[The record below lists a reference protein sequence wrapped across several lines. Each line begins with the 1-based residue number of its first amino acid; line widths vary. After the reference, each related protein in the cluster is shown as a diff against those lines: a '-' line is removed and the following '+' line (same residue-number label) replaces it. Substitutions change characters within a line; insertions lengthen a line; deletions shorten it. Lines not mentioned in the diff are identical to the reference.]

1 MSLVR
6 ATLNRYNEVE
16 YDDTEF
22 ELIEFNLM
30 SVDGI
35 DYLHYIGDGK
45 NVRNP
50 KGNIST
56 RNMFSGCYNLKE
68 LDLSNFDTSNV
79 ENMNGMF
86 EGCEN
91 LKELDLSNFDTSKVK
106 DMSYMFNGC
115 SALSHLDLSNFDT
128 SSVRSMKYM
137 FRCCCA
143 LRSLDLSNFN
153 TSNVRN
159 MRHMFDG
166 SVLRYLDLSNFDT
179 SRVEDMSY
187 MFNGCCA
194 LRSLD
199 LSNFDT
205 NRVRDM
211 SYMFNGCA
219 LKSLDLPK
227 FNTKRVEDM
236 SYMFNDCDLVGVD
249 LNSFET
255 FNVKNFECMFSN
267 NKNLGFLDI
276 SMFEVSED
284 SNVDGMI
291 SYCDNLMDFYID
303 EDALSVVENGK
314 NAFKCCNHIN
324 VIETKKSNLR
334 VLELDLLKCVSVK
347 EAYKKQKD
355 KYSTPD
361 SDFIN
366 ILYKVVPDSP
376 MIGSYAR
383 KVLLPK
389 IEKCFKEG
397 MSVRD
402 VRKQLY
408 KNYSTCL
415 ADDALVSSLKC
426 FYIVDLDTKS
436 IIYENS
442 ESLVDSKYRDE
453 SATYQR
459 GIKELKEDDKVEDLV
474 RKKVWSYFNFVN
486 GDSSVTIGEV
496 AEMAYE
502 HFNKRYV
509 NEAILSILDNE
520 YISIEW

>member
-6 ATLNRYNEVE
+6 AMLNRYNEVE
-16 YDDTEF
+16 YDNTEF
-22 ELIEFNLM
+22 ELIEFDLM
-30 SVDGI
+30 SEDGI

-50 KGNIST
+50 KGNISC
-56 RNMFSGCYNLKE
+56 RNMFGGCYNLKE

-79 ENMNGMF
+79 EDMNSMF
-86 EGCEN
+86 EGCES
-91 LKELDLSNFDTSKVK
+91 LKELDLSNFDTDKVE
-106 DMSYMFNGC
+106 DMSCMFNGC
-115 SALSHLDLSNFDT
+115 RALN
-128 SSVRSMKYM
+128 YIN
-137 FRCCCA
+137 
-143 LRSLDLSNFN
+143 LSNFN

-159 MRHMFDG
+159 MKHMFRGCCVLRSLDLSNFDTSNARNMKHMFDG
-166 SVLRYLDLSNFDT
+166 SALRYLDLSNFNT

-205 NRVRDM
+205 SNVRNM
-211 SYMFNGCA
+211 GYMFNGCA
-219 LKSLDLPK
+219 LKSLDLSK
-227 FNTKRVEDM
+227 FNTTRVEDM
-236 SYMFNDCDLVGVD
+236 AYMFNDCDLVGID

-276 SMFEVSED
+276 SMFEVSRD

-303 EDALSVVENGK
+303 KDALSVVEKGK

-324 VIETKKSNLR
+324 VIETKKGNLR
-334 VLELDLLKCVSVK
+334 VLELDLLKGVSVK

-355 KYSTPD
+355 KYLTPD

-366 ILYKVVPDSP
+366 ILYNVVPDSP

-389 IEKCFKEG
+389 IEKCLKEG

-408 KNYSTCL
+408 KKYSTCL
-415 ADDALVSSLKC
+415 ADDALISSLKR

-453 SATYQR
+453 SATYHR
-459 GIKELKEDDKVEDLV
+459 GIEGLKEDDKVEDLV

-496 AEMAYE
+496 AERAYE
-502 HFNKRYV
+502 HFNKRFV
-509 NEAILSILDNE
+509 NEAILSLLNNE
-520 YISIEW
+520 HIQFK

>member
-6 ATLNRYNEVE
+6 AILNGYNEVE
-16 YDDTEF
+16 YDNTEF
-22 ELIEFNLM
+22 ELVKFEI
-30 SVDGI
+30 SDDSK
-35 DYLHYIGDGK
+35 DYLHYIGNGK
-45 NVRNP
+45 RVRNP
-50 KGNIST
+50 KGNISC
-56 RNMFSGCYNLKE
+56 RNMFGGCYNLKE
-68 LDLSNFDTSNV
+68 LDLSNFDTSNI
-79 ENMNGMF
+79 EDMYGMF
-86 EGCEN
+86 EGCES
-91 LKELDLSNFDTSKVK
+91 LKELDLSNFDTGKVE

-128 SSVRSMKYM
+128 SNVRNMKYM

-159 MRHMFDG
+159 MKHMFDS

-179 SRVEDMSY
+179 SKVEDMSY

-205 NRVRDM
+205 SRVRNM
-211 SYMFNGCA
+211 SHMFNGCA

-227 FNTKRVEDM
+227 FNTAKVENM
-236 SYMFNDCDLVGVD
+236 SYMFNDCDLVGID

-284 SNVDGMI
+284 SVVDEMI
-291 SYCDNLMDFYID
+291 SCCANLMDFYID
-303 EDALSVVENGK
+303 RDALNVVEKGK

-324 VIETKKSNLR
+324 VIETKKSYLR

-389 IEKCFKEG
+389 IEKCFNEG

-402 VRKQLY
+402 VRKELY

-415 ADDALVSSLKC
+415 SDDALISSLKL
-426 FYIVDLDTKS
+426 FYIVDLNAKS
-436 IIYENS
+436 VIYESS
-442 ESLVDSKYRDE
+442 EGLLDSKYRDE
-453 SATYQR
+453 SATYYR
-459 GIKELKEDDKVEDLV
+459 GTEGLKEDDKVEDLV
-474 RKKVWSYFNFVN
+474 RNKVWSYFNFVN
-486 GDSSVTIGEV
+486 GNSCVTIGEV
-496 AEMAYE
+496 AERAYE
-502 HFNKRYV
+502 HFNKRFV
-509 NEAILSILDNE
+509 NEAILSILNNE
-520 YISIEW
+520 YIQFK